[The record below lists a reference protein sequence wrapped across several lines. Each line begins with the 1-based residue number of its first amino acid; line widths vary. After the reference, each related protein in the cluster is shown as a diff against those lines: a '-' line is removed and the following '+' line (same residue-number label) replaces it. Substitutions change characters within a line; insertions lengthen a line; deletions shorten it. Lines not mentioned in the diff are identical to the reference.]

1 MGAEQEW
8 GIRVKVEERVE
19 EDEEGEV
26 EKGVMEEKD
35 GVRVEEMGA

>member
-19 EDEEGEV
+19 EDEEGELCAFTH
-26 EKGVMEEKD
+26 G
-35 GVRVEEMGA
+35 